1 MRDPDP
7 AGELCDAAQE
17 IAADT
22 AYLAHDYPRV
32 VAYRRL
38 GGEIRKAMRE
48 ETAADAATLDRFER
62 TNPQNFHTW
71 KLLGEYYRSQGD
83 DVRAAQ
89 CFDKALQS
97 GSFVRAFG
105 YSIVLMLGSTAVNL
119 LMTVL
124 AAYPLSK
131 KGLKGGGIIMT
142 LFVLTM
148 YLNPGIIPEYL
159 NVRDFGM
166 IDTVWALIIPGA
178 LSAYNMIIMCNA
190 FRGIDSAIYDAA
202 KIDGCSQVTTLTRV
216 ALPLVYPTM
225 ATLGLF
231 YAVGRWNGIS
241 DVLYYIN
248 TSSLYTV
255 QMVLKQF
262 VEAVNVSVE
271 EGMTT
276 NLIAENIK
284 AASIVISMLPMLI
297 VYPFVQKFFTK
308 GIMIGAVKG

>member
-1 MRDPDP
+1 MIWTTFFI
-7 AGELCDAAQE
+7 LVTL
-17 IAADT
+17 IAMVPI
-22 AYLAHDYPRV
+22 LRV
-32 VAYRRL
+32 VSMSFSSKEAINAGRVTLLPIGFTTEAY
-38 GGEIRKAMRE
+38 
-48 ETAADAATLDRFER
+48 
-62 TNPQNFHTW
+62 
-71 KLLGEYYRSQGD
+71 
-83 DVRAAQ
+83 V
-89 CFDKALQS
+89 KALTS
-97 GSFVRAFG
+97 GSFIRAFG

-131 KGLKGGGIIMT
+131 KHLIGGNAIMT

-159 NVRDFGM
+159 NVRDFGL
-166 IDTVWALIIPGA
+166 IDKVWALIIPGA
-178 LSAYNMIIMCNA
+178 LSAYNMIIMCNS
-190 FRGIDSAIYDAA
+190 FKGIDSAIYDAA
-202 KIDGCSQVTTLTRV
+202 KIDGCSEARTLV
-216 ALPLVYPTM
+216 SVILPLVYPTL

-248 TSSLYTV
+248 SSKYFTV

-262 VEAVNVSVE
+262 IESITISVQ
-271 EGMTT
+271 EGMQS
-276 NLIAENIK
+276 NLVADNVK
-284 AASIVISMLPMLI
+284 SASIVISMLPMLI

>member
-1 MRDPDP
+1 MGSSINSRTEKLFQFFWTAFFIIVTIIAMVPILRVISMSFSTKEAIL
-7 AGELCDAAQE
+7 AGKVMVWPVGFTLE
-17 IAADT
+17 
-22 AYLAHDYPRV
+22 AY
-32 VAYRRL
+32 
-38 GGEIRKAMRE
+38 
-48 ETAADAATLDRFER
+48 DR
-62 TNPQNFHTW
+62 
-71 KLLGEYYRSQGD
+71 
-83 DVRAAQ
+83 
-89 CFDKALQS
+89 ALNS

-105 YSIVLMLGSTAVNL
+105 YSIVLMIGSTAL
-119 LMTVL
+119 SLIMTVI

-131 KGLKGGGIIMT
+131 KHLVGGGAIMT

-148 YLNPGIIPEYL
+148 YLNPGVIPEYL
-159 NVRDFGM
+159 NVRDFKM
-166 IDTVWALIIPGA
+166 IDNVWSLLIPGA

-190 FRGIDSAIYDAA
+190 FKGIDAAIYDAA
-202 KIDGCSQVTTLTRV
+202 KIDGCSEGRTLISV
-216 ALPLVYPTM
+216 ALPLVYPTI

-248 TSSLYTV
+248 SSELFTV

-262 VEAVNVSVE
+262 IESINVTAE
-271 EGMTT
+271 EGIQT
-276 NLIAENIK
+276 NLVADNIK

>member
-1 MRDPDP
+1 MSTINSKAERAFQIFWTLFFVVITCIAMIPILRVIAVSFSSKNAIT
-7 AGELCDAAQE
+7 AGWVTIFPIGFNTE
-17 IAADT
+17 
-22 AYLAHDYPRV
+22 AY
-32 VAYRRL
+32 
-38 GGEIRKAMRE
+38 
-48 ETAADAATLDRFER
+48 T
-62 TNPQNFHTW
+62 
-71 KLLGEYYRSQGD
+71 
-83 DVRAAQ
+83 RA
-89 CFDKALQS
+89 FQS

-105 YSIVLMLGSTAVNL
+105 YSIALMIGSTVINL
-119 LMTVL
+119 VMTVL

-131 KGLKGGGIIMT
+131 KKLVGGNLVMT

-159 NVRDFGM
+159 NVRDFKM
-166 IDTVWALIIPGA
+166 IDTVWALIVPGA

-190 FRGIDSAIYDAA
+190 FRGIDAAIYDAA
-202 KIDGCSQVTTLTRV
+202 RIDGCSEMRTLVSV
-216 ALPLVYPTM
+216 ALPLVYPTI

-231 YAVGRWNGIS
+231 YAVSRWNGIS

-248 TSSLYTV
+248 SSKYFTV

-271 EGMTT
+271 EGLQT
-276 NLIAENIK
+276 NLVAENIK

>member
-1 MRDPDP
+1 MSSSLNSKSEKIFQWFWSIFFIVVTCIAMVPILRVISVSFSSKDAIT
-7 AGELCDAAQE
+7 AGRVWVAPVGFNVE
-17 IAADT
+17 
-22 AYLAHDYPRV
+22 AY
-32 VAYRRL
+32 
-38 GGEIRKAMRE
+38 
-48 ETAADAATLDRFER
+48 
-62 TNPQNFHTW
+62 
-71 KLLGEYYRSQGD
+71 
-83 DVRAAQ
+83 VRA
-89 CFDKALQS
+89 FQS

-105 YSIVLMLGSTAVNL
+105 YSIALMIGSTVVNL
-119 LMTVL
+119 IMTVL

-131 KGLKGGGIIMT
+131 KNLVGGGAIMT

-148 YLNPGIIPEYL
+148 YLNPGTIPEYL
-159 NVRDFGM
+159 NVKSFGM
-166 IDTVWALIIPGA
+166 IDKVWALIVPGA

-202 KIDGCSQVTTLTRV
+202 KIDGCSETKTLLQV
-216 ALPLVYPTM
+216 ALPLVYPTI

-248 TSSLYTV
+248 SSKYFTV

-262 VEAVNVSVE
+262 IEAVNVTVE
-271 EGMTT
+271 EGLQT
-276 NLIAENIK
+276 NLVAENIK

>member
-1 MRDPDP
+1 MFQFFWTAFFILITAIAMIPILRVISVSFSSKDAIT
-7 AGELCDAAQE
+7 AGKVMIFPVGFNTE
-17 IAADT
+17 
-22 AYLAHDYPRV
+22 AYTR
-32 VAYRRL
+32 
-38 GGEIRKAMRE
+38 
-48 ETAADAATLDRFER
+48 
-62 TNPQNFHTW
+62 
-71 KLLGEYYRSQGD
+71 
-83 DVRAAQ
+83 
-89 CFDKALQS
+89 ALQS
-97 GSFVRAFG
+97 GSFVRSFG
-105 YSIVLMLGSTAVNL
+105 YSILLMLASTAINL

-131 KGLKGGGIIMT
+131 KELRGGGIIMT

-159 NVRDFGM
+159 NVRGFGM

-178 LSAYNMIIMCNA
+178 LSAYNMIIMCNS

-202 KIDGCSQVTTLTRV
+202 KIDGCSQFKTLTRV

-248 TSSLYTV
+248 SSKLFTV

-271 EGMTT
+271 EGLST
-276 NLIAENIK
+276 NLVAENIK

>member
-1 MRDPDP
+1 MSALNSKNEKIFQLIWTTFFILVTLIAMVPILCVVSMSFSSKEAIN
-7 AGELCDAAQE
+7 AGRVTLLPIGFTTE
-17 IAADT
+17 
-22 AYLAHDYPRV
+22 AYV
-32 VAYRRL
+32 
-38 GGEIRKAMRE
+38 
-48 ETAADAATLDRFER
+48 
-62 TNPQNFHTW
+62 
-71 KLLGEYYRSQGD
+71 
-83 DVRAAQ
+83 
-89 CFDKALQS
+89 KALTS
-97 GSFVRAFG
+97 GSFIRAFG

-131 KGLKGGGIIMT
+131 KHLIGGNAIMT

-159 NVRDFGM
+159 NVRDFGL
-166 IDTVWALIIPGA
+166 IDKVWALIIPGA
-178 LSAYNMIIMCNA
+178 LSAYNMIIMCNS
-190 FRGIDSAIYDAA
+190 FKGIDSAIYDAA
-202 KIDGCSQVTTLTRV
+202 KIDGCSEARTLV
-216 ALPLVYPTM
+216 SVILPLVYPTL

-248 TSSLYTV
+248 SSKYFTV

-262 VEAVNVSVE
+262 IESITISVQ
-271 EGMTT
+271 EGMQS
-276 NLIAENIK
+276 NLVADNVK
-284 AASIVISMLPMLI
+284 SASIVISMLPMLI

>member
-1 MRDPDP
+1 MGAINSRNEKIFQAFWTIFFILVTCIAMVPILRVISVSFSGKNAIL
-7 AGELCDAAQE
+7 AGKVFIFPVDFTTE
-17 IAADT
+17 
-22 AYLAHDYPRV
+22 AY
-32 VAYRRL
+32 
-38 GGEIRKAMRE
+38 
-48 ETAADAATLDRFER
+48 
-62 TNPQNFHTW
+62 
-71 KLLGEYYRSQGD
+71 
-83 DVRAAQ
+83 VRAL
-89 CFDKALQS
+89 KS
-97 GSFVRAFG
+97 GSFVNAFW
-105 YSIVLMLGSTAVNL
+105 YSIVLMLVSTAVNL

-131 KGLKGGGIIMT
+131 KNLVGSGLIMT

-148 YLNPGIIPEYL
+148 YLNPGVIPEYL
-159 NVRDFGM
+159 NVKSFGL

-190 FRGIDSAIYDAA
+190 FKGIDSAIYDAA
-202 KIDGCSQVTTLTRV
+202 KIDGCSQFRTLVSV
-216 ALPLVYPTM
+216 ALPLVYPTI

-248 TSSLYTV
+248 SSKYFTV

-262 VEAVNVSVE
+262 VEAVNVSIE
-271 EGMTT
+271 EGLTT
-276 NLIAENIK
+276 NLVAENIK

-308 GIMIGAVKG
+308 GIMVGAVKG

>member
-1 MRDPDP
+1 MSALNSKNEKIFQAIWSAFFIIVTIIAMVPILRVIAVSFSTKDAIN
-7 AGELCDAAQE
+7 AGRVTILPVGFTLE
-17 IAADT
+17 
-22 AYLAHDYPRV
+22 AY
-32 VAYRRL
+32 
-38 GGEIRKAMRE
+38 
-48 ETAADAATLDRFER
+48 
-62 TNPQNFHTW
+62 Q
-71 KLLGEYYRSQGD
+71 
-83 DVRAAQ
+83 RAFA
-89 CFDKALQS
+89 S

-105 YSIVLMLGSTAVNL
+105 YSIVLMLGSTVVNL

-131 KGLKGGGIIMT
+131 KGLKGGSLIMT

-148 YLNPGIIPEYL
+148 YLHPGIIPDYL
-159 NVRDFGM
+159 NVRSFGLVN
-166 IDTVWALIIPGA
+166 TVWALIIPGA

-190 FRGIDSAIYDAA
+190 FKGIDSAIYDAA
-202 KIDGCSQVTTLTRV
+202 KIDGCSEFRTLISIV
-216 ALPLVYPTM
+216 LPLVGPTL

-248 TSSLYTV
+248 SSSLYTV

-262 VEAVNVSVE
+262 IESVNVSIQ
-271 EGMTT
+271 EGMQT
-276 NLIAENIK
+276 NLVAENIK